1 MPAIRVHNAHLPDEP
16 RSKTEFCVTLLDVVY
31 DSKQYFSSRLPLG
44 KRSARHPA
52 PFCSG
57 SELQL
62 PAPFVPLVGRKL
74 WDCNLREINK

>member
-44 KRSARHPA
+44 IQHRSVRAQS
-52 PFCSG
+52 CSSRLLLFLLSAANFG
-57 SELQL
+57 K
-62 PAPFVPLVGRKL
+62 G
-74 WDCNLREINK
+74 NK